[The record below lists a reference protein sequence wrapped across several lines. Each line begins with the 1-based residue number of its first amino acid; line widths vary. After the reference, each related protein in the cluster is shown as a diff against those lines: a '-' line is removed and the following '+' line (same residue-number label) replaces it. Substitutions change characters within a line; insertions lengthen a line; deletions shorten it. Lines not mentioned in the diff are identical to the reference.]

1 MQFLSQIFRIV
12 LIDLALS
19 GDNAIVIGMAAHRLP
34 LRQRR
39 IAIVVGGVGAIVLR
53 IALTA
58 VAALLLRLQGLHLA
72 GGLLLLWIGF
82 RLLEVE
88 EETHEGVKVAATM
101 SGAVAT
107 ILVAD
112 FIMSLDN
119 VLGMAGASE
128 GDVRLLMFGLGF
140 SMVILMCMGDLVADL
155 MNKLWWLAYA
165 GSGVIAWTGV
175 AMIFEDAVVR
185 RYVVVEGLA
194 LHALTLVLTVATL
207 LAAHRWHRTPQS

>member
-1 MQFLSQIFRIV
+1 MQFLSQIFRII

-34 LRQRR
+34 PRERR
-39 IAIVVGGVGAIVLR
+39 IAIVVGGTAAIVLR

-58 VAALLLRLQGLHLA
+58 VAALLLRLQGLHLV
-72 GGLLLLWIGF
+72 GGLLLIWIGF

-88 EETHEGVKVAATM
+88 EETHEGIKVAATM
-101 SGAVAT
+101 SGAIAT

-119 VLGMAGASE
+119 VLGVAGASE
-128 GDVRLLMFGLGF
+128 GDMRLLLFGLAF
-140 SMVILMCMGDLVADL
+140 SMVILMFMGNLVAEL
-155 MNKLWWLAYA
+155 MNKLWWLAYV
-165 GSGVIAWTGV
+165 GSGVIAWTGA

-185 RYVVVEGLA
+185 RYVVVEGLV
-194 LHALTLVLTVATL
+194 LHAVVIGITAATL
-207 LAAHRWHRTPQS
+207 LAAHRWHRTTDR

>member
-53 IALTA
+53 IVLTA
-58 VAALLLRLQGLHLA
+58 VAALLLRLQGLHLV

-82 RLLEVE
+82 HLLEVE

-101 SGAVAT
+101 SGAIAT

-119 VLGMAGASE
+119 VLGVAGASE

-140 SMVILMCMGDLVADL
+140 SMVILMFMGNLVADL

-165 GSGVIAWTGV
+165 GSGVIAWTGA
-175 AMIFEDAVVR
+175 AMSFEDAVVR

-194 LHALTLVLTVATL
+194 LHALTLAITVATL

>member
-1 MQFLSQIFRIV
+1 MQFLSQIVRIV

-34 LRQRR
+34 PRQRR
-39 IAIVVGGVGAIVLR
+39 IAIVTGGAAAIVLR

-58 VAALLLRLQGLHLA
+58 VAALLLRVKGLHLV
-72 GGLLLLWIGF
+72 GGLLLIWIGF

-101 SGAVAT
+101 SGAIAT

-119 VLGMAGASE
+119 VLGVAGASE
-128 GDVRLLMFGLGF
+128 GDVRLLIFGLAF
-140 SMVILMCMGDLVADL
+140 SMVILMFMGNLVAEL
-155 MNKLWWLAYA
+155 MNRLWWLAYV
-165 GSGVIAWTGV
+165 GSGVIAWTGAV
-175 AMIFEDAVVR
+175 MIFEDAVVR
-185 RYVVVEGLA
+185 RYVVLEGLP
-194 LHALTLVLTVATL
+194 LHALTLAITGATL
-207 LAAHRWHRTPQS
+207 WAAHRWHRTADR

>member
-119 VLGMAGASE
+119 VLGVAGASE

>member
-1 MQFLSQIFRIV
+1 MQFLSQIVRIV

-34 LRQRR
+34 PRQRR
-39 IAIVVGGVGAIVLR
+39 IAIVTGGAAAIVLR

-58 VAALLLRLQGLHLA
+58 VAALLLRVKGLHLV
-72 GGLLLLWIGF
+72 GGLLLIWIGF

-101 SGAVAT
+101 SGAIAT

-119 VLGMAGASE
+119 VLGVAAAANGSL
-128 GDVRLLMFGLGF
+128 VLLVFGLLV
-140 SMVILMCMGDLVADL
+140 SVPLVI
-155 MNKLWWLAYA
+155 A
-165 GSGVIAWTGV
+165 GSALILKLIERFPILIVGGGALLGYIAGEMFVREPVLMPWLEARGHWTHWGVPV
-175 AMIFEDAVVR
+175 ACAVLVVAVAKVMER
-185 RYVVVEGLA
+185 RRG
-194 LHALTLVLTVATL
+194 
-207 LAAHRWHRTPQS
+207 

>member
-34 LRQRR
+34 PRQRR
-39 IAIVVGGVGAIVLR
+39 IAIVAGGAAAIVLR
-53 IALTA
+53 IVLTA
-58 VAALLLRLQGLHLA
+58 VAALLLRLQGLHLT
-72 GGLLLLWIGF
+72 GGLLLIWIGF

-101 SGAVAT
+101 SGAIAT

-119 VLGMAGASE
+119 VLGVAGASE
-128 GDVRLLMFGLGF
+128 GDVRLLMFGLAF
-140 SMVILMCMGDLVADL
+140 SMVVLMFMGNLVAEL
-155 MNKLWWLAYA
+155 MNRLWWLAYA
-165 GSGVIAWTGV
+165 GSGVIAWTGA

-185 RYVVVEGLA
+185 RYVVVEGLP
-194 LHALTLVLTVATL
+194 LHGLTLAITAATL
-207 LAAHRWHRTPQS
+207 LAAHRWHRVPS